1 MTRAEFLKLAKA
13 QWTELSEL
21 KEETSFYEY
30 EKKFEVLWIEFG
42 RQTLENSI
50 SSPKTDRR
58 KKKSLIVVLDE

>member
-1 MTRAEFLKLAKA
+1 MTRAEFLKLAEA

-58 KKKSLIVVLDE
+58 KKKV